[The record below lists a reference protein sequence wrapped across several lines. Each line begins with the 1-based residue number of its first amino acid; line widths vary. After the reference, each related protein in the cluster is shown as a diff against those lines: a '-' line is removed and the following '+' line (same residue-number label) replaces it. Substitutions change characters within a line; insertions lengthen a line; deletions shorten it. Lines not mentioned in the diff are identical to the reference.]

1 MAQFSQADLGPHR
14 STNLVIKPRYIK
26 RDFTSPWIDSF
37 ILSGVAVILGYRY
50 IPIFEKKDAVWE
62 VSLDLTRFSIEQ
74 QVKRKLSS
82 KEMWIVL
89 AQLEE

>member
-1 MAQFSQADLGPHR
+1 MDYNVPVSGKSGRLIMAQFSQADLGPHR

-50 IPIFEKKDAVWE
+50 IPIFEKKDAV
-62 VSLDLTRFSIEQ
+62 
-74 QVKRKLSS
+74 
-82 KEMWIVL
+82 
-89 AQLEE
+89 